1 MKTAFLCWAL
11 ALPPLAADEQARKL
25 PLVTWN
31 DYEQHPHDYY
41 EGEPQDP
48 ASVLFRQI
56 QAGTKQPDTTSG
68 RNYFLWLLK
77 ELQVPVESQLLVVS
91 KTGLQR
97 KVVSP
102 ATPRA
107 MFFSD
112 QTAITWIQDGMIEV
126 QSFDAGRGPV
136 FYILEGTETRQQVGK
151 VRFARRESC
160 LNGCHAGSATNY
172 LPGLLARSL
181 HVDLEGKP
189 TSVDKAGIVVNA
201 ISLHENMSHAM
212 PLRERWGGW
221 AVTGAPAG
229 LEHLGNIL
237 VPRGSQP
244 LPFPDLKP
252 MQEVLPYGTN
262 SHIVPLL
269 LHDHQVGLMNEL
281 YEALYRWRT
290 HDFYAEKVRLGFKD
304 DRLAVLSSTQTHAVA
319 EGLESLVAE
328 LLFKDEAALPGVPIT
343 PDAGFLRAFSSQ
355 ARRDA
360 RGRSLR
366 DFQLTTHLL
375 KHRCSH
381 LIHSPQL
388 LAMPAP
394 FLQQLYARLD
404 AALCGRSSAGKHL
417 PAEER
422 QAIREIL
429 LSVQPGYAE
438 ATRAS

>member
-1 MKTAFLCWAL
+1 MKKTAFLCCAL
-11 ALPPLAADEQARKL
+11 ALPLLAEPARL

-41 EGEPQDP
+41 EGTAQDP
-48 ASVLFRQI
+48 ASILFRQI
-56 QAGTKQPDTTSG
+56 QAGKKQPDTSSG
-68 RNYFLWLLK
+68 RNYFLWLLR

-107 MFFSD
+107 MFFND

-136 FYILEGTETRQQVGK
+136 FYILEGTETRQQVQK

-181 HVDLEGKP
+181 HVDAEGKP

-229 LEHLGNIL
+229 VEHLGNIL
-237 VPRGSQP
+237 VPRGSAP
-244 LPFPDLKP
+244 LPFPDLTP
-252 MQEVLPYGTN
+252 MREVLPYGTS

-269 LHDHQVGLMNEL
+269 LHDHQVGLMNKL

-290 HDFYAEKVRLGFKD
+290 HAFYEEKVRLGFKD

-319 EGLESLVAE
+319 EGIEKLVAE
-328 LLFKDEAALPGVPIT
+328 LLFKDEAALPGVPLQ
-343 PDAGFLRAFSSQ
+343 PDPAFLRAFSAG
-355 ARRDA
+355 ARRDKA
-360 RGRSLR
+360 GRALR
-366 DFQLTTHLL
+366 DLDLTTRLL
-375 KHRCSH
+375 KYRCSH
-381 LIHSPQL
+381 LLHSPQL
-388 LAMPAP
+388 LAMPQP
-394 FLQQLYARLD
+394 FLHQLYTRLAHALKGKSNT
-404 AALCGRSSAGKHL
+404 AAHL

-422 QAIREIL
+422 QSIHEIL
-429 LSVQPGYAE
+429 LSVQPGYAQAAE
-438 ATRAS
+438 QG